1 MAASASRYEEWL
13 PLDRVKELGASLSD
27 PPAFR
32 EMREDAHSRFLSL
45 PIEPNPLYRGY
56 GYFTGV
62 DLTGVDPEANGSSI
76 PLPPAL
82 PDALRIVH
90 DASGTRVD
98 LPGLLRDAGVSVRTL
113 AEVWAEGDAAAH
125 LFLRGSEEP
134 IDRLSALA
142 TATLNRGYRLEI
154 PDGCRV
160 PVRVQEIIAL
170 SVPHEAL
177 SIRRSVRAGAGAQAL
192 LTEEVFSTPNGNAGQ
207 RLYAS
212 SVDLDL
218 GADSK
223 VVYLGV
229 HAPDLRAVSV
239 YRRTAT
245 TGARSRLAWVWN
257 GLGGYRTKV
266 RNHTQLTGEASAVL
280 DLQSFYGMKDQSY
293 DTSVNLTHIATDTH
307 GQSIT
312 RGVFSDEARGMSRGL
327 VRIEHQA
334 RKTIS
339 IISEHAML
347 LSKGARSDTIP
358 ILEILCRD
366 VKATHSTSVAP
377 VDAEKVFYLESRGI
391 PAEDSIRMI
400 GEGFLSYVLERAPIA
415 GLREILYPALAS
427 RWEGGDL
434 SWVEG
439 KFPQLPALEVTGTE
453 AAPEWRFDA
462 KLR

>member
-192 LTEEVFSTPNGNAGQ
+192 LTEEVFRYS
-207 RLYAS
+207 
-212 SVDLDL
+212 
-218 GADSK
+218 
-223 VVYLGV
+223 
-229 HAPDLRAVSV
+229 
-239 YRRTAT
+239 
-245 TGARSRLAWVWN
+245 
-257 GLGGYRTKV
+257 
-266 RNHTQLTGEASAVL
+266 
-280 DLQSFYGMKDQSY
+280 
-293 DTSVNLTHIATDTH
+293 
-307 GQSIT
+307 
-312 RGVFSDEARGMSRGL
+312 
-327 VRIEHQA
+327 
-334 RKTIS
+334 
-339 IISEHAML
+339 
-347 LSKGARSDTIP
+347 
-358 ILEILCRD
+358 
-366 VKATHSTSVAP
+366 
-377 VDAEKVFYLESRGI
+377 
-391 PAEDSIRMI
+391 
-400 GEGFLSYVLERAPIA
+400 
-415 GLREILYPALAS
+415 
-427 RWEGGDL
+427 
-434 SWVEG
+434 
-439 KFPQLPALEVTGTE
+439 
-453 AAPEWRFDA
+453 
-462 KLR
+462 